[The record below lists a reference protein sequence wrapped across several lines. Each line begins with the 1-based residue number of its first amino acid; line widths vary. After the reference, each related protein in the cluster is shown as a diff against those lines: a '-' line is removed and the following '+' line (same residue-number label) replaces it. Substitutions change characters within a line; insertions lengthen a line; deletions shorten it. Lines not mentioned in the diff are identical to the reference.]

1 MVKRSIIAVFFL
13 LLLFFGAFVFSRAV
27 KTAKIYVTIYYPGE
41 LEADGYYVKD
51 DQITLKFHVLKGSE
65 SLRGHF
71 EKFKI
76 RCFLCN
82 LDLEN
87 ATVVID
93 VNGTPLYPPC
103 RDYIMSF
110 DKGDNIKGMHYVV
123 SPYNLTEIAKIRIPR
138 GYRFR
143 ELKFE
148 NNTLII
154 LLSSGNGEEVEITRS
169 AIMAEHRKGLERGWI
184 KVVYTDGNK
193 KWEGRVY
200 SMGKGECPV
209 LIEVE

>member
-1 MVKRSIIAVFFL
+1 MVKRSIIAVSIF
-13 LLLFFGAFVFSRAV
+13 LLLFFGAFVFSQAM
-27 KTAKIYVTIYYPGE
+27 KTVEVYVTVYYPGE

-51 DQITLKFHVLKGSE
+51 DQITLTFHVLKGSE
-65 SLRGHF
+65 DLKGHF

-87 ATVVID
+87 ATVVVDID
-93 VNGTPLYPPC
+93 GTPLYPTC

-110 DKGDNIKGMHYVV
+110 DKGGNIKGMHYVV
-123 SPYNLTEIAKIRIPR
+123 SPYNLTEIAKIRILE
-138 GYRFR
+138 GYVFR

-148 NNTLII
+148 NNTLTIF
-154 LLSSGNGEEVEITRS
+154 LSPGNGEEVEIIRS
-169 AIMAEHRKGLERGWI
+169 NIIAEHQKGLKRGWV
-184 KVVYTDGNK
+184 KVVYTDGSR

-200 SMGKGECPV
+200 SMGEGECPV
-209 LIEVE
+209 LIEAE